1 MTSVVPTLI
10 TARLHEL
17 VFAMD
22 RFADHVLTTRY
33 GVDHSLFV
41 FLTPLLGGTLDVTRL
56 AERLN
61 LTKAAVSKR
70 VPRLEHDGWL
80 ITAPD
85 PAHGRR
91 VLLSLTPR
99 GRALAVEA
107 GTLLNDR
114 FASMLAGL
122 SIDVGRLEADLLA
135 MVPAVRAL
143 SEGEL

>member
-1 MTSVVPTLI
+1 MPTQI

-22 RFADHVLTTRY
+22 RFSDHVLATRY

-41 FLTPLLGGTLDVTRL
+41 FLTPLVGGSLDITRL

-70 VPRLEHDGWL
+70 VPRLEHEGWL
-80 ITAPD
+80 VTTPD
-85 PAHGRR
+85 PSHGRR

-99 GRALAVEA
+99 GRDLVIDA

-122 SIDVGRLEADLLA
+122 SIDVRRLDADLVA

-143 SEGEL
+143 SEGDSHEC